1 MQDLTALYNLNI
13 LSIGDSYVNYVYL
26 ITLVWSAN
34 ELRGL
39 WRFVTLWTATVWF
52 PANFVH
58 VIFHSSCLDLIII
71 KFIII
76 INWLFIFSVYTD
88 FYLQG

>member
-1 MQDLTALYNLNI
+1 MYCEVCGALLLYE
-13 LSIGDSYVNYVYL
+13 LS
-26 ITLVWSAN
+26 LV
-34 ELRGL
+34 
-39 WRFVTLWTATVWF
+39 

-71 KFIII
+71 KPIIIIII
-76 INWLFIFSVYTD
+76 INWLFIFSVYSD

>member
-39 WRFVTLWTATVWF
+39 WRFVTL
-52 PANFVH
+52 
-58 VIFHSSCLDLIII
+58 
-71 KFIII
+71 
-76 INWLFIFSVYTD
+76 
-88 FYLQG
+88 